1 LRAFRNITAP
11 VSVKN
16 GAVWI
21 NALTALLVASLAANV
36 FATRLMA
43 QASSKPG
50 LTADFQREVRPIL
63 SDNCFRCHG
72 PDKNTR
78 MVDLRLDTKEGAFR
92 ERKSGTPIV
101 PGKPEESLVY
111 QRITASTAA
120 RRMPPEYSHKTLNS
134 KQIDVLRRW
143 IQEGAMWK
151 EHWAFIT
158 PVPRKPPG
166 IEGRAWVRNPI
177 DRFILARLEEEGLQ
191 PAPEADRGTLIRR
204 LSLDLTGLPPEPQE
218 VEAFFKDSSPEAYE
232 SLVDRLLAS
241 PHYGEHRARY
251 WLDAAR
257 YADTHGLHDD
267 NYREMW
273 PYRDWVIQAFNRN
286 LSFDRFTVEQLAGDL
301 LPQSTL
307 EQKIA
312 SGFQRCNVTTS
323 EGGAIVEEVAAM
335 YAKDRADTTGTVWLG
350 LTVGCATCHDHKFDP
365 ISQRDYYSLT
375 AFFRNLAEY
384 PLDGNVPDTPPS
396 VIVPRAED
404 QERWEEVNEQ
414 RARLRQILAEAKVN
428 RRAEFE
434 SWLKS
439 PGRRSLFIPFE
450 ATTRVLELTVSSR
463 VHLMRKGRQQ
473 PISLPAGVTVGE
485 GVAAAGAALHFGK
498 NSFVTLPNVPE
509 IDADKPFTI
518 STWAYLP
525 KEKGSY
531 VIASQFEPEPK
542 EKPKDGR
549 DRRRGWIV
557 EFGNEGPS
565 IRLAGENRAYISAAP
580 VADYELKGENWYH
593 LLFTYDGSREREG
606 LAIYVNG
613 RALNTQ
619 GTGQDLDP
627 LRSSPRTTAP
637 LHLGHDN
644 NKSFADGAI
653 AEFRLFDREVDERE
667 AELLFLWNA
676 ISSARPKDTAQLTPG
691 EREALDVYYLYR
703 RDTAMRATLDH
714 LRKVDAERRAIARRA
729 ATTLVMHERPD
740 AKPLAHVLYRGQ
752 YDQLRDEVEPNV
764 PAVLPP
770 MSESL
775 PRNRLGLAQW
785 LIDPSNPLTA
795 RVTVNRF
802 WQEVFGAGI
811 VKTSEDFGAQG
822 EPPSHPA
829 LLDWLA
835 VEFRESGWDVK
846 KLFKLIVTS
855 AVYRQS
861 ALTTEQ
867 KLKADPD
874 NRLLSRGPRFR
885 MDGEMVRDYALKAS
899 GLLVPAIGG
908 PSVKPYQPSG
918 IWEAVAMVPSNTRFY
933 KQDHGDNLYRR
944 SLYTFWK
951 RSAPPASMDIFNAP
965 TRESCTVRREHT
977 NTPLQALVTMN
988 DIQFFESARALAQR
1002 ALMAEGGD
1010 IDRELDFMAV
1020 RLLARPLE
1028 GRERGVA
1035 KDAYQ
1040 DYKNYY
1046 TSHAEEARKAI
1057 SAGESGTDASQPAPE
1072 LAAMTM
1078 LASQMLNLDE
1088 VLNK

>member
-1 LRAFRNITAP
+1 MVNRKLRVNLSAF
-11 VSVKN
+11 
-16 GAVWI
+16 
-21 NALTALLVASLAANV
+21 LVTSLAANV
-36 FATRLMA
+36 FGARLMA
-43 QASSKPG
+43 QASTKPG

-78 MVDLRLDTKEGAFR
+78 MVDLRLDTKAGAFG
-92 ERKSGTPIV
+92 ERNNGTPIV
-101 PGKPEESLVY
+101 PGKPAESLVY

-120 RRMPPEYSHKTLNS
+120 RRMPPEYSHKTLNAA
-134 KQIDVLRRW
+134 QIEIIRRW
-143 IQEGAMWK
+143 IQEGATWK

-158 PVPRKPPG
+158 PVRPKPPG
-166 IEGRAWVRNPI
+166 GDGRAWVRNPI
-177 DRFILARLEEEGLQ
+177 DRFILARLEQEGLQ
-191 PAPEADRGTLIRR
+191 PAPEADRRTLIRR
-204 LSLDLTGLPPEPQE
+204 LSLDLTGLPPESDE
-218 VEAFFKDSSPEAYE
+218 VEEFVKDSSPEVYE
-232 SLVDRLLAS
+232 RLVDRLLES

-257 YADTHGLHDD
+257 FADTHGLHDD

-286 LSFDRFTVEQLAGDL
+286 LPFDRFTVEQLAGDL
-301 LPQSTL
+301 LPNSTL

-312 SGFQRCNVTTS
+312 SGFQRCNVSTS

-365 ISQRDYYSLT
+365 ISQREYYSLT
-375 AFFRNLAEY
+375 AFFRNLTEY

-404 QERWEEVNEQ
+404 QERWEEANQQ

-428 RRAEFE
+428 RHAAFE
-434 SWLKS
+434 SWLES
-439 PGRRSLFIPFE
+439 PSRHSLPIPFG
-450 ATTRVLELTVSSR
+450 ATARVLELTASNRVS
-463 VHLMRKGRQQ
+463 LMRKGRPQ
-473 PISLPAGVTVGE
+473 PIALPDGVTVGR
-485 GVAAAGAALHFGK
+485 GVAGVGAALQFGK
-498 NSFVTLPNVPE
+498 KAFVTLPNVPE

-518 STWAYLP
+518 STWVYLP
-525 KEKGSY
+525 KAKGSY
-531 VIASQFEPEPK
+531 VIASQFEPAPK

-565 IRLAGENRAYISAAP
+565 IRLTGENRTYISAAP
-580 VADYELKGENWYH
+580 VGDYELKGENWYH
-593 LLFTYDGSREREG
+593 LLFTFDGSRERQG

-613 RALNTQ
+613 RLLNTQ

-627 LRSSPRTTAP
+627 LRSSPRTSAP
-637 LHLGHDN
+637 LHLGNDN
-644 NKSFADGAI
+644 NRYFENGAI
-653 AEFRLFDREVDERE
+653 AEFRIFDREADERE
-667 AELLFLWNA
+667 AELLSLWNT
-676 ISSARPKDTAQLTPG
+676 ISAARAKDTAQVTPV
-691 EREALDVYYLYR
+691 EREALEMYYLYR
-703 RDTAMRATLDH
+703 RDTTTRATLDH
-714 LRKVDAERRAIARRA
+714 LRKVDAERRLIARRA
-729 ATTLVMHERPD
+729 ATTLVMNERSD

-752 YDQLRDEVEPNV
+752 YDQPRNEVEPNV

-770 MSESL
+770 LPESL

-802 WQEVFGAGI
+802 WQEVFGTGI
-811 VKTSEDFGAQG
+811 VKTSEDFGSQG
-822 EPPSHPA
+822 EAPSHPA

-861 ALTTEQ
+861 AVTTDL
-867 KLKADPD
+867 KLKVDPD

-885 MDGEMVRDYALKAS
+885 MEAEMIRDYALKAS

-951 RSAPPASMDIFNAP
+951 RSAPPASMDILNAP

-988 DIQFFESARALAQR
+988 DTQFFESARTLAQR
-1002 ALMAEGGD
+1002 ALMAAGGD
-1010 IDRELDFMAV
+1010 VDRELDFMALRV
-1020 RLLARPLE
+1020 LARPLD
-1028 GRERGVA
+1028 GRELDIA
-1035 KDAYQ
+1035 KRAYQ

-1046 TSHAEEARKAI
+1046 TSHAEDARKAI
-1057 SAGESGTDASQPAPE
+1057 SVGESEADASLPAPE

-1078 LASQMLNLDE
+1078 LASQILNLDE
-1088 VLNK
+1088 VLQK